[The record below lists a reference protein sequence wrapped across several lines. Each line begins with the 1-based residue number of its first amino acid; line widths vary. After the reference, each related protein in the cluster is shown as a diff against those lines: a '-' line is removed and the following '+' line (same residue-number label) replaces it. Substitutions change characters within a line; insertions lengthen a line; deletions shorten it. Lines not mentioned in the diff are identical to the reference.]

1 MKPPSP
7 QIITLASPPPNF
19 KFEINKSK
27 NDNNKEKTSKLN
39 RYHNFDTVQVQEY
52 KKQEL
57 IISTICD

>member
-52 KKQEL
+52 TRSKN
-57 IISTICD
+57 